1 MRGDSRLTLVEHL
14 SELRKRLIISIIAII
29 AGAVI
34 CFNFIEEIIEL
45 LIRPGE
51 GLDFIYLSPP
61 ELFVAYIKISLILGF
76 IIALP
81 VVLFQIWMFVQP
93 GLKDNER
100 KLALFV
106 LNAGIVFFLIG
117 VVFSYLV
124 VIPMTINFFLEI
136 TIDNIEPLFSFNNYV
151 GFISSI
157 ILSFGLIFELPLVV
171 ILLTQLGFVTPSF
184 LKKSRKYVLL
194 GVIVISAILTPPDV
208 VSQVL
213 MTIPMLILFELSIL
227 ISSVIYRKKIKAK
240 KEKAE

>member
-194 GVIVISAILTPPDV
+194 GVIVISAILTPPDL